1 MRRLISLAAST
12 LLGALAAGCAVGPD
26 YQRPTLDA
34 PAHFNQQAALSARDT
49 DASATSAR
57 WWQRF
62 DDPVLTS
69 LVAKALADNLDLAQV
84 VAKVSQSR
92 AMLGAATA
100 ALLPAGELSGQSVRF
115 HQSLRSQL
123 GQILDASSPDFDRN
137 GSYNELNLG
146 ASWELDLFGGRR
158 RAREAAMAELQA
170 AEAGADVAR
179 LSVAAQ
185 VADTYLLVRGLQQ
198 RLAIA
203 QEQIATTERLV
214 GLIQR
219 QFDAGVAAE
228 LQLRQAEGAL
238 SQIAASVPVLEA
250 GLEVAM
256 NALDVALG
264 SQPGSHRALL
274 TPVAPVPAAPAIA
287 DIGGPADLLRRRP
300 DLVLAERRL
309 AAANARIGVAIAEYY
324 PKFSLSGLIGTA
336 TTGSSALF
344 TGNAN
349 QAIAVLGLR
358 WRLFDFGRIDAA
370 IKASRGQQAEA
381 LAAYRLAA
389 LHASE
394 DVENALVSLL
404 RREAQLR
411 TLTTGEVA
419 LTRAQSA
426 ARAAFEG
433 GVVSLIEVLDADGRL
448 LAQRDAMAVAQLEAS
463 RAAVA
468 SFKALGGGWN
478 PERSLAAR
486 MSYTLSYLPP
496 AGPARE

>member
-1 MRRLISLAAST
+1 MRRLIPVAATT

-34 PAHFNQQAALSARDT
+34 PAQFRQQAALAAHAAQAGESA
-49 DASATSAR
+49 AVSAG

-62 DDPVLTS
+62 DDPVLDT
-69 LVAKALADNLDLAQV
+69 LVARALADNLDLAQV
-84 VAKVSQSR
+84 VARVSQSR
-92 AMLGAATA
+92 ALVGLSTA
-100 ALLPAGELSGQSVRF
+100 ALLPAGEIGGQSVRF

-158 RAREAAMAELQA
+158 RAREAAIAELQA
-170 AEAGADVAR
+170 AEAGADAAR
-179 LSVAAQ
+179 LTVAAQ

-203 QEQIATTERLV
+203 QAQVGTSEKLV
-214 GLIQR
+214 AIVQR

-264 SQPGSHRALL
+264 SQPGSHLDLL
-274 TPVAPVPAAPAIA
+274 TPAMPLPAAPALA
-287 DIGGPADLLRRRP
+287 ELGGPADLLRRRP
-300 DLVLAERRL
+300 DLVVAERRL
-309 AAANARIGVAIAEYY
+309 AAANARIGVAVAEYY
-324 PKFSLSGLIGTA
+324 PKFSLGGLIGTA
-336 TTGSSALF
+336 TTGTSALF
-344 TGNAN
+344 TSEAN
-349 QAIAVLGLR
+349 QASGVLGLR
-358 WRLFDFGRIDAA
+358 WRLFDFARIDAA
-370 IKASRGQQAEA
+370 IQASRGQQAEA

-394 DVENALVSLL
+394 DVENAIAARL

-411 TLTTGEVA
+411 TLSDGETA
-419 LTRAQSA
+419 LTRARFA
-426 ARAAFEG
+426 AQAAYEG
-433 GVVSLIEVLDADGRL
+433 GMVSLLEVLDADTRL
-448 LAQRDAMAVAQLEAS
+448 LAQRDAIAVAKLETA

-468 SFKALGGGWN
+468 SFKALGGGWDAEH
-478 PERSLAAR
+478 PVADTRLVAR
-486 MSYTLSYLPP
+486 
-496 AGPARE
+496 

>member
-1 MRRLISLAAST
+1 MRRLIAVAAST
-12 LLGALAAGCAVGPD
+12 LLGVLAAGCAVGPD

-34 PAHFNQQAALSARDT
+34 PAQFKQQAALAARDAQAG
-49 DASATSAR
+49 DSAAASAG
-57 WWQRF
+57 WWQGF
-62 DDPVLTS
+62 DDPLLSTIVS
-69 LVAKALADNLDLAQV
+69 EALADNLDLAQV
-84 VAKVSQSR
+84 VARVRQSR
-92 AMLGAATA
+92 AMLGATTA

-146 ASWELDLFGGRR
+146 ASWEIDLFGGRR

-170 AEAGADVAR
+170 AEAGADAAR

-203 QEQIATTERLV
+203 HEQITTTQRLV
-214 GLIQR
+214 AIVQR

-238 SQIAASVPVLEA
+238 SQVAASVPVLEA

-256 NALDVALG
+256 NALDVAVG

-274 TPVAPVPAAPAIA
+274 TPFAPVPAAPAIA
-287 DIGGPADLLRRRP
+287 ALGGPADLLRRRP
-300 DLVLAERRL
+300 DLVVAERRL
-309 AAANARIGVAIAEYY
+309 AAANARIGAAIAEYY
-324 PKFSLSGLIGTA
+324 PKFSLGGLIGTA
-336 TTGSSALF
+336 TTGTAALF
-344 TGNAN
+344 TSDAN
-349 QAIAVLGLR
+349 QASGVLGLR

-370 IKASRGQQAEA
+370 IEASRGQQAEA
-381 LAAYRLAA
+381 LAAYKLAA

-394 DVENALVSLL
+394 DVENAIVTLL
-404 RREAQLR
+404 RRETQIR
-411 TLTTGEVA
+411 TLNGGEIA
-419 LTRAQSA
+419 LTRA
-426 ARAAFEG
+426 RAAAQAAYEG

-448 LAQRDAMAVAQLEAS
+448 LAQRDATAVAQMEAS

-468 SFKALGGGWN
+468 SFKALGGGWDAAR
-478 PERSLAAR
+478 PAAADSLAAR
-486 MSYTLSYLPP
+486 
-496 AGPARE
+496 

>member
-1 MRRLISLAAST
+1 MRRLIPVAAST

-34 PAHFNQQAALSARDT
+34 PAAFKQQAALAARDAQ
-49 DASATSAR
+49 DDAIPPASAG

-62 DDPVLTS
+62 EDPVLST
-69 LVAKALADNLDLAQV
+69 LVDKALADNLELAQV
-84 VAKVSQSR
+84 VARVSQSR
-92 AMLGAATA
+92 AMVGATTA
-100 ALLPAGELSGQSVRF
+100 ALLPVGEISGQSVRF

-123 GQILDASSPDFDRN
+123 GQILDATAPDFDRN

-158 RAREAAMAELQA
+158 RAREAAIAELQA
-170 AEAGADVAR
+170 AEAGADAAR

-185 VADTYLLVRGLQQ
+185 VADTYLLVRSLQQ

-203 QEQIATTERLV
+203 QAQITTTQKLV
-214 GLIQR
+214 AIVQR

-228 LQLRQAEGAL
+228 LQLRQAEGAR
-238 SQIAASVPVLEA
+238 SQVVASVPVLEA

-274 TPVAPVPAAPAIA
+274 TPVAPLPVAPVIA
-287 DIGGPADLLRRRP
+287 GIGSPADLLRHRP
-300 DLVLAERRL
+300 DLRVAERRL
-309 AAANARIGVAIAEYY
+309 ASANARIGAAIAEYY

-336 TTGSSALF
+336 TTGTSALF
-344 TGNAN
+344 TSDAY
-349 QAIAVLGLR
+349 QASGLLGMR
-358 WRLFDFGRIDAA
+358 WRLFDFGRINAEIA
-370 IKASRGQQAEA
+370 ASRGREAEA

-394 DVENALVSLL
+394 DVENAITMLL
-404 RREAQLR
+404 RRESQLR
-411 TLTTGEVA
+411 TLSDGEIA
-419 LTRAQSA
+419 LTRARTA
-426 ARAAFEG
+426 AQAAYEG
-433 GVVSLIEVLDADGRL
+433 GVVSLLEVLDADGRL

-478 PERSLAAR
+478 ADSPRTESQVAVQ
-486 MSYTLSYLPP
+486 
-496 AGPARE
+496 